1 MTPAEKYRFDP
12 QTLETLE
19 HLSVPFAVY
28 QFLDKRVVTLA
39 LSDGFCRLFGYEDR
53 AQAYDDMDHD
63 MYKDAH
69 PDDVARI
76 ANDAY
81 LFATEGGRYE
91 TLYRSRTQDRS
102 GYRIIHA
109 YGEHVY
115 TDTGARLAHIWYSD
129 EGIYREECVQQGFEL
144 NDALSNALHGNTLV
158 KASQYDLLT
167 GLPGMSYFFELAETG
182 KEKARAGGENPVLI
196 YLDFVGMK
204 HFNSKYGFSE
214 GDRLLQSF
222 AKILSKLFG
231 NEHCCRIGT
240 DHFAVQTETAGLEEK
255 LRLLLSECKEINEG
269 KNLPLHAGVYVEQG
283 DKVHASVACD
293 RAKLACETLRGRY
306 ESAVQYYSPDMSK
319 AAADKQYII
328 ENIDRAVAE
337 NWIRVYLQPIVRSVN
352 GKTCDVEALARWIDP
367 NKGFLSPAD
376 FIPALEDAG
385 LIWKLDLCMVDRVL
399 EAIQAEMADGF
410 VVVPHSINL
419 SRSDFKACDI
429 VEEIR
434 KRVDAAG
441 VPRDRIT
448 IEITESVIGSDLAF
462 MKEQVERFRNYGFPV
477 WMDNF
482 GSGYSSL
489 NILQSFHFDLIKFDM
504 SFLREFNQGEN
515 AKIVL
520 TELMHMAT
528 SLGLDT
534 VCEGVETEEQV
545 RFLQEIGCSKLQGF
559 YFSKPVPFDTI
570 REMFRDKTLIA
581 NENPEE
587 SEYYENIGRISL
599 HDLDIISGDEADSF
613 HNVFSTLPMAVL
625 EIAGQTVRY
634 IRNNPSYREF
644 VRRFFK
650 ADLSDRQLSLDA
662 PVVEYV
668 NGFFRVVRQC
678 CESGNRIFF
687 NERMPDGSTAHSFV
701 RRLSVNPVTGSV
713 AVAVAVLSVSE
724 PDDSMTYAEI
734 AESLA
739 ADYYNIFLIDLD
751 TNHYIEYTRQTD
763 SEEMSLQRHGEDFF
777 ESARREALT
786 RICQEDRERFMS
798 LFTRENVLRTIDEQG
813 IFTTVYRLM
822 DTGVPVYVNM
832 KVTRMRGSNRLILGV
847 SVVDAPMRQKAHY
860 EEMQKERDTLIRVM
874 ALSDGYIALYTVDL
888 QTEQYAEFSASEDL
902 GSLGVANEGDDFFRQ
917 TFVNAESFCFA
928 EDLQRFREQFTR
940 ENVLQHIREDG
951 SFSISYR
958 LMLQGKPKQV
968 TLKAVLLK
976 NGNTDKLLIGVRAW
990 KDRK

>member
-1 MTPAEKYRFDP
+1 MPEIILARVNRMVQFFEDK
-12 QTLETLE
+12 QVIS
-19 HLSVPFAVY
+19 SVE
-28 QFLDKRVVTLA
+28 R
-39 LSDGFCRLFGYEDR
+39 
-53 AQAYDDMDHD
+53 
-63 MYKDAH
+63 
-69 PDDVARI
+69 
-76 ANDAY
+76 
-81 LFATEGGRYE
+81 
-91 TLYRSRTQDRS
+91 
-102 GYRIIHA
+102 
-109 YGEHVY
+109 
-115 TDTGARLAHIWYSD
+115 D
-129 EGIYREECVQQGFEL
+129 E
-144 NDALSNALHGNTLV
+144 
-158 KASQYDLLT
+158 LT
-167 GLPGMSYFFELAETG
+167 GLYTKRFLLKYAEKMDMFHPDAGMDAVIADVDHYGLLKELYGNDIAEGVLKACATTIYMYAAEHEGIAGRGEEDTFFAYVVATKDHAELAEELNKKVAADFPGTNIHVRVG
-182 KEKARAGGENPVLI
+182 VFKRESRDVPLLNAFHYAQIAGDSISGNFSSLVAVYDNELR
-196 YLDFVGMK
+196 
-204 HFNSKYGFSE
+204 NSTLFK
-214 GDRLLQSF
+214 DRLIHDIKTGLETNQFVVYYQPKYAIQGERPRLCGAEALVRWIHKDFGFLTPDKYIS
-222 AKILSKLFG
+222 LFEQNG
-231 NEHCCRIGT
+231 LIQLVDR
-240 DHFAVQTETAGLEEK
+240 FVWKETAEQIRKWHDKYNLRFPISVNASRMDLFDPKISDALLE
-255 LRLLLSECKEINEG
+255 IIDD
-269 KNLPLHAGVYVEQG
+269 AGIDVE
-283 DKVHASVACD
+283 DIHVEV
-293 RAKLACETLRGRY
+293 T
-306 ESAVQYYSPDMSK
+306 ESAYAKDQERM
-319 AAADKQYII
+319 I
-328 ENIDRAVAE
+328 EAVKK
-337 NWIRVYLQPIVRSVN
+337 IRDS
-352 GKTCDVEALARWIDP
+352 
-367 NKGFLSPAD
+367 GFAIEMDD
-376 FIPALEDAG
+376 FG
-385 LIWKLDLCMVDRVL
+385 
-399 EAIQAEMADGF
+399 
-410 VVVPHSINL
+410 
-419 SRSDFKACDI
+419 
-429 VEEIR
+429 
-434 KRVDAAG
+434 
-441 VPRDRIT
+441 T
-448 IEITESVIGSDLAF
+448 
-462 MKEQVERFRNYGFPV
+462 
-477 WMDNF
+477 
-482 GSGYSSL
+482 GYSAL
-489 NILQSFHFDLIKFDM
+489 NILCSIPLDVLKLDM
-504 SFLREFNQGEN
+504 SFVRQMDASQENEKMVGIILEMAKMLGVGVNADGVEN
-515 AKIVL
+515 AGQLEKL
-520 TELMHMAT
+520 NSM
-528 SLGLDT
+528 
-534 VCEGVETEEQV
+534 
-545 RFLQEIGCSKLQGF
+545 GCDMVQGF
-559 YFSKPVPFDTI
+559 YFSKPIPFDTV

-650 ADLSDRQLSLDA
+650 ADLSDRQISLDA

-678 CESGNRIFF
+678 CESGNRIYF

-701 RRLSVNPVTGSV
+701 RRLSVNPVTGNV

-786 RICQEDRERFMS
+786 RICQEDREMFMS

-822 DTGVPVYVNM
+822 DTGIPVYVNM
-832 KVTRMRGSNRLILGV
+832 KVTRMRGSNHLILGV

-902 GSLGVANEGDDFFRQ
+902 DSLGVANEGDDFFRQ

-958 LMLQGKPKQV
+958 LMIRGKPKQV

-976 NGNTDKLLIGVRAW
+976 NGNTDKLIIGVRAW

>member
-1 MTPAEKYRFDP
+1 
-12 QTLETLE
+12 
-19 HLSVPFAVY
+19 
-28 QFLDKRVVTLA
+28 
-39 LSDGFCRLFGYEDR
+39 
-53 AQAYDDMDHD
+53 
-63 MYKDAH
+63 
-69 PDDVARI
+69 
-76 ANDAY
+76 
-81 LFATEGGRYE
+81 
-91 TLYRSRTQDRS
+91 
-102 GYRIIHA
+102 
-109 YGEHVY
+109 
-115 TDTGARLAHIWYSD
+115 
-129 EGIYREECVQQGFEL
+129 
-144 NDALSNALHGNTLV
+144 
-158 KASQYDLLT
+158 
-167 GLPGMSYFFELAETG
+167 
-182 KEKARAGGENPVLI
+182 
-196 YLDFVGMK
+196 
-204 HFNSKYGFSE
+204 
-214 GDRLLQSF
+214 
-222 AKILSKLFG
+222 
-231 NEHCCRIGT
+231 
-240 DHFAVQTETAGLEEK
+240 
-255 LRLLLSECKEINEG
+255 
-269 KNLPLHAGVYVEQG
+269 
-283 DKVHASVACD
+283 
-293 RAKLACETLRGRY
+293 
-306 ESAVQYYSPDMSK
+306 
-319 AAADKQYII
+319 
-328 ENIDRAVAE
+328 
-337 NWIRVYLQPIVRSVN
+337 
-352 GKTCDVEALARWIDP
+352 
-367 NKGFLSPAD
+367 
-376 FIPALEDAG
+376 
-385 LIWKLDLCMVDRVL
+385 MVDRVL
-399 EAIQAEMADGF
+399 EAIQTEMADGF

-419 SRSDFKACDI
+419 SRSDFDACDI

-448 IEITESVIGSDLAF
+448 IEITESMIGSDPAF
-462 MKEQVERFRNYGFPV
+462 MNEQVERFRNYGFPV
-477 WMDNF
+477 WMDDF

-489 NILQSFHFDLIKFDM
+489 DILQSFHFDLIKFDM
-504 SFLREFNQGEN
+504 SFMREFNQGEN
-515 AKIVL
+515 AKIIL
-520 TELMHMAT
+520 TELMRMAT

-559 YFSKPVPFDTI
+559 YFSKPIPFDTV

-650 ADLSDRQLSLDA
+650 ADLSDRQISLDA

-678 CESGNRIFF
+678 CESGNRIYF

-701 RRLSVNPVTGSV
+701 RRLSVNPVTGNV

-739 ADYYNIFLIDLD
+739 ADYYNIYLIDLD
-751 TNHYIEYTRQTD
+751 TNHYIEYTRQTY
-763 SEEMSLQRHGEDFF
+763 SEEMSLKRHGEDFF

-822 DTGVPVYVNM
+822 DTGIPVYVNM
-832 KVTRMRGSNRLILGV
+832 KVTRMRGSNHLILGV

-902 GSLGVANEGDDFFRQ
+902 DSLGVANEGDDFFRQ

-958 LMLQGKPKQV
+958 LMIRGKPKQV

-976 NGNTDKLLIGVRAW
+976 NGNTDKLIIGVRAW

>member
-1 MTPAEKYRFDP
+1 M
-12 QTLETLE
+12 
-19 HLSVPFAVY
+19 
-28 QFLDKRVVTLA
+28 
-39 LSDGFCRLFGYEDR
+39 
-53 AQAYDDMDHD
+53 
-63 MYKDAH
+63 
-69 PDDVARI
+69 
-76 ANDAY
+76 
-81 LFATEGGRYE
+81 
-91 TLYRSRTQDRS
+91 
-102 GYRIIHA
+102 
-109 YGEHVY
+109 
-115 TDTGARLAHIWYSD
+115 
-129 EGIYREECVQQGFEL
+129 
-144 NDALSNALHGNTLV
+144 
-158 KASQYDLLT
+158 
-167 GLPGMSYFFELAETG
+167 
-182 KEKARAGGENPVLI
+182 
-196 YLDFVGMK
+196 
-204 HFNSKYGFSE
+204 
-214 GDRLLQSF
+214 
-222 AKILSKLFG
+222 
-231 NEHCCRIGT
+231 
-240 DHFAVQTETAGLEEK
+240 
-255 LRLLLSECKEINEG
+255 
-269 KNLPLHAGVYVEQG
+269 
-283 DKVHASVACD
+283 
-293 RAKLACETLRGRY
+293 ACETLRGRY

-319 AAADKQYII
+319 AADDKQYII

-448 IEITESVIGSDLAF
+448 IEITESVIGSDPAF

-477 WMDNF
+477 WMDDF

-489 NILQSFHFDLIKFDM
+489 DILQSFHFDLIKFDM
-504 SFLREFNQGEN
+504 SFMREFNQGEN

-520 TELMHMAT
+520 TELMRMAT

-650 ADLSDRQLSLDA
+650 ADLSDRQISLDA

-678 CESGNRIFF
+678 CESGNRIYF

-701 RRLSVNPVTGSV
+701 RRLSVNPVTGNV

-739 ADYYNIFLIDLD
+739 ADYYNIYLIDLD

-763 SEEMSLQRHGEDFF
+763 SEEMSLKRHGEDFF

-822 DTGVPVYVNM
+822 DTGIPVYVNM
-832 KVTRMRGSNRLILGV
+832 KVTRMRGSNHLILGV

-902 GSLGVANEGDDFFRQ
+902 DSLGVANEGDDFFRQ

-958 LMLQGKPKQV
+958 LMIRGKPKQV

-976 NGNTDKLLIGVRAW
+976 NGNTDKLIIGVRAW